1 MDLSPKSLSRAL
13 PWLAGALAAEGIIA
27 LALTFKDFQL
37 YFDTCMQV
45 LIHVP
50 QFTLLLGFAGAV
62 IWMTSGGASRIPC
75 QRLLYGA
82 AASIASTA
90 LARFVDVDV
99 STDSPRGW
107 LFLQALVAILTALA
121 LPGLW
126 GCALAREED
135 LSSTRITAPARISAG
150 GTFASVVLLVASE
163 ISAVAALG
171 VVEIVKRATVIGALS
186 SLVLT
191 VGRGCLLWGA
201 WETWRPAADEIV
213 LHDRAKRVSLLMLCS
228 LMGFF
233 WSAVISAFNWHAE
246 SHGFGTNW
254 YFNVPILICQGLAQL
269 TMSLI
274 ATILLAVAL
283 EAPERLSE
291 TKPQAPDFQPPPE
304 PPRDTSPIDV
314 P

>member
-1 MDLSPKSLSRAL
+1 MDLSPKFLSRAL
-13 PWLAGALAAEGIIA
+13 PWLAGILAVEAVAALVYLFNHFDI
-27 LALTFKDFQL
+27 
-37 YFDTCMQV
+37 YFHTCMQA

-50 QFTLLLGFAGAV
+50 QLTLLLGFAGAV

-126 GCALAREED
+126 GCAFAREED
-135 LSSTRITAPARISAG
+135 LSSTRITAAARISAG
-150 GTFASVVLLVASE
+150 VTFASVVLLVAAE
-163 ISAVAALG
+163 ISAMAALG
-171 VVEIVKRATVIGALS
+171 VVEIVHRASAIGALS
-186 SLVLT
+186 SFVM
-191 VGRGCLLWGA
+191 VSGRGCLLWGA
-201 WETWRPAADEIV
+201 WDTWRPAADEIA
-213 LHDRAKRVSLLMLCS
+213 LRERAKRIHTMMLGALGGS
-228 LMGFF
+228 F
-233 WSAVISAFNWHAE
+233 WSAVISAFNWDAE
-246 SHGFGTNW
+246 SHGFGSVW
-254 YFNVPILICQGLAQL
+254 QRNVPILIWQGLAQL
-269 TMSLI
+269 TLTLM
-274 ATILLAVAL
+274 ATLLVAVAL